1 MAGTVER
8 LAQDPPDDPARR
20 RWVGRIRRAFA
31 FGVADPD
38 TATVALAGFLLRGGL
53 VLLFVPS
60 VVLPSAIG
68 LAGAAGVDAFG
79 IDGRP
84 TAWFMAIVVVAAAAI
99 ALWLLV
105 ALTVGSLIDVWLIEA
120 ALDAQGHP
128 ARRSRPLPAFG
139 TLLDLAGIR
148 AVCILPVAA
157 ALAWASTRLYDAI
170 YTELATPSN
179 LATPL
184 PIRVIQSAA
193 DAVVVVVLVWLASEV
208 VGAIAAR
215 RSVLLGA
222 GIVRSIWT
230 AILQIVRRPVSSAS
244 TVIASYGASAVAIG
258 LAMAAT
264 ATTFDWCRVAARNQ
278 QPISE
283 TIGFGSFSTTRDF
296 RPLIF
301 LLAVIALAAA
311 WIIAMAVS
319 GITSAWR
326 SAALTGETS
335 AAVLGD
341 PTGTTGQAL
350 GLSGPA
356 AERSGD

>member
-1 MAGTVER
+1 M
-8 LAQDPPDDPARR
+8 
-20 RWVGRIRRAFA
+20 
-31 FGVADPD
+31 ADPD
-38 TATVALAGFLLRGGL
+38 TVTVALAGFLLRGGL
-53 VLLFVPS
+53 VLLFVPG

-68 LAGAAGVDAFG
+68 VAGAVGVDAFG

-84 TAWFMAIVVVAAAAI
+84 TAWFLAIAVVAAAAI

-215 RSVLLGA
+215 RSVLLGT

-296 RPLIF
+296 RPLVF

-319 GITSAWR
+319 GITSSWR

-341 PTGTTGQAL
+341 PTGTTGRAL
-350 GLSGPA
+350 GLSGPRS
-356 AERSGD
+356 ERSGD